1 MNNRQTEKFVHTTAI
16 NKIRRLKK
24 RVKVIQGGTSA
35 GKTYGIIPVLI
46 QTAINKPGKEIS
58 IISESIPHLR
68 KGALRDFLN
77 IMKDT
82 GRFIEK
88 NYNKTLLTYTFTN
101 GSYIEFFSADQ
112 EGKVR
117 GPRRQILYV
126 NEANNISFDTYHQLA
141 IRTSEDIY
149 LDYNPST
156 RFWVHDEIIPDED
169 TDFIILTYKDNE
181 ALSDTIVK
189 EIEKAREKAKTSDYW
204 ANWWKVYGL
213 GQVGSLEGVIF
224 SDWKQI
230 DKLPKTARLI
240 GFGLDFGFTN
250 DPTACLAAY
259 KHNGNV
265 IFDQVIYQTG
275 LTNDKIA
282 QVLKS
287 YGCGTY
293 PVYCD
298 SAEPKS
304 IAELKQR
311 GIKAIGAKKGKDSI
325 SYGINLLNQAPF
337 FVTAQSLETIKDLR
351 SYTYEKDRNTGKATN
366 KPIDIFN
373 HAPDAMRYWAMH
385 NIKPHGI
392 GKRKGVKR
400 RN

>member
-1 MNNRQTEKFVHTTAI
+1 MFVETTAI
-16 NKIRRLKK
+16 QKMANLNK
-24 RVKVIQGGTSA
+24 RVKVVQGGTSA
-35 GKTYGIIPVLI
+35 GKTYGIIPLL
-46 QTAINKPGKEIS
+46 INKAQHYPGKEIS
-58 IISESIPHLR
+58 VVSETIPHLR
-68 KGALRDFLN
+68 KGALRDFER

-82 GRFIEK
+82 NRWNPSEF
-88 NYNKTLLTYTFTN
+88 NKTMLTYNFPN

-149 LDYNPST
+149 LDYNPSA
-156 RFWVHDEIIPDED
+156 RFWVHEEIIPDED

-181 ALSDTIVK
+181 ALSDTIIK

-224 SDWKQI
+224 TEWEQI
-230 DKLPKTARLI
+230 DIIPPTARLL
-240 GFGLDFGFTN
+240 GFGLDFGYTN

-259 KHNGNV
+259 KYNGQI

-275 LTNDKIA
+275 LKNNEIA
-282 QVLKS
+282 KLLKA
-287 YGCGTY
+287 YGCGSF

-304 IAELKQR
+304 IAELKGY
-311 GIKAIGAKKGKDSI
+311 GIKATGAKKGRDSI
-325 SYGINLLNQAPF
+325 SFGINLLNQEPF

-351 SYTYEKDRNTGKATN
+351 AYIWAKDRNTGKATN
-366 KPIDIFN
+366 KPIDLFN

-385 NIKPHGI
+385 NINPHGI